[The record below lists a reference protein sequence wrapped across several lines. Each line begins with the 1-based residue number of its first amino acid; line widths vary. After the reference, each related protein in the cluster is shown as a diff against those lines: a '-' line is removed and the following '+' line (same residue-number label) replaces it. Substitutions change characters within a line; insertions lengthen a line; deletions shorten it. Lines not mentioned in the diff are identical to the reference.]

1 VTERATGR
9 HRASHRST
17 SSSLATLTGPL
28 SVVGEY
34 VGSVRR
40 SGVIIAMS
48 SGLVATMAL
57 PAHAVGGGP
66 AEVSGPQTASI
77 PAVPAAEGSSAFFAS
92 PQGGLL
98 SVPDG
103 MALEDGTVSA
113 PVTAALDFDH
123 PGFVAVPTPDGISV
137 QVTPRTGVRTP
148 RTGSASTGDLNLTQ
162 RPVTTRTSQT
172 EQTEQTQQT
181 EQKAK
186 APATRREARRT
197 ATTGATA
204 RTSTTS
210 TKSSSSTQQSAAVP
224 ASATGSAA
232 VALASRY
239 IGTPYRFGGAR
250 PGGFD
255 CSGLVQYVYKQ
266 LGKKLPRTA
275 AEQAAAVRHVPR
287 SQARPGDL
295 VLFPGGGH
303 IGIYVGNGMMLDAPH
318 TGTRVQIRKIYSA
331 GARFGRVV

>member
-1 VTERATGR
+1 MTERATGR

-77 PAVPAAEGSSAFFAS
+77 PAVPAEGSSAFFAS

-113 PVTAALDFDH
+113 PASATLDFDH
-123 PGFVAVPTPDGISV
+123 TAFVAVPTPDGISV
-137 QVTPRTGVRTP
+137 QVAPRTGGGNGGSRT
-148 RTGSASTGDLNLTQ
+148 SGDLSLTQ
-162 RPVTTRTSQT
+162 RPLTTQTSRGQQA
-172 EQTEQTQQT
+172 EQTV
-181 EQKAK
+181 K

-197 ATTGATA
+197 TTTTHTTTA
-204 RTSTTS
+204 
-210 TKSSSSTQQSAAVP
+210 TKSSSQSSSAVP
-224 ASATGSAA
+224 ASSMGSAA
-232 VALASRY
+232 VAIASRY
-239 IGTPYRFGGAR
+239 IGTPYRFGGSR

-255 CSGLVQYVYKQ
+255 CSGFVQYVFKQ
-266 LGKKLPRTA
+266 LGKSLPRTA
-275 AEQAAAVRHVPR
+275 AEQAAAVRHIPR

-303 IGIYVGNGMMLDAPH
+303 IGIYVGNGMMIDAPH
-318 TGTRVQIRKIYSA
+318 TGSHVQIRKIYSA
-331 GARFGRVV
+331 GARFGRVA